1 MHKTI
6 NWLFNHWISDEQR
19 QIIAN
24 GFSDENIQKLV
35 KFIGF
40 SHDIGKATPAF
51 QTKPSYGGDRSLDA
65 EVIERLVRSGFVKLD
80 DSLLTCASKSP
91 HAEAGEAILENLGVP
106 VSVGAIIGGHHGK
119 PLPDAPRA
127 QLNDYTA
134 NYYQSDIDQAA
145 QKTLETGSNRYF

>member
-1 MHKTI
+1 MIDLTKRERALWAKKRSDDGNQHWLPLVTHLIDAQKTI

-91 HAEAGEAILENLGVP
+91 HAEAGEAIL
-106 VSVGAIIGGHHGK
+106 
-119 PLPDAPRA
+119 
-127 QLNDYTA
+127 
-134 NYYQSDIDQAA
+134 
-145 QKTLETGSNRYF
+145 